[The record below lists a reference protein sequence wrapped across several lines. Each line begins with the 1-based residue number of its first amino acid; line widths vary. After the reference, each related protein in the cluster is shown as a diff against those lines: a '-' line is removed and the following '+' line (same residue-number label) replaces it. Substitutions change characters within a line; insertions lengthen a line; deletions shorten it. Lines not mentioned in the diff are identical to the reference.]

1 MSPDP
6 SPDDP
11 VRFVVPTDLRE
22 YAPDGAAVVAV
33 DPTTLAVSPVA
44 DATAGTEASS
54 DADAGSDPGSTVD
67 SSRIHPSFPTGRAGV
82 ATVLLLGKL
91 DALAT
96 ERAAA
101 ATLVEAAEGAGGDV
115 LLTLDRLAE
124 AAAAG
129 ELDPDVDLA
138 RRRHQLV
145 AFLDL

>member
-1 MSPDP
+1 MSPDT
-6 SPDDP
+6 SPEDP

-22 YAPDGAAVVAV
+22 YAPDGAAVVTV
-33 DPTTLAVSPVA
+33 DPTTLAVTPGTDSASGA
-44 DATAGTEASS
+44 DPET
-54 DADAGSDPGSTVD
+54 DPGSPVD
-67 SSRIHPSFPTGRAGV
+67 PSRIHPAFPTGRAGV
-82 ATVLLLGKL
+82 ATALLLGKL

-101 ATLVEAAEGAGGDV
+101 AALVEAAEDAGGDV

-124 AAAAG
+124 AAAEGDLA
-129 ELDPDVDLA
+129 PDVDLA